1 VAPDGTVRIV
11 EASADGLTRGHND
24 VRAISFRLQSTAGPA
39 YRVCPLFDQ
48 AKSHRVGSVVPIRLQ
63 LCDADGR
70 NLSSPTLT
78 ITVTGL
84 TKRDGS
90 AASALAEDAGNANP
104 DSAFRYDAGLPGYIY
119 NLSARGLS
127 RGTWEL
133 RFTVSGDPTS
143 YGITFDLR

>member
-1 VAPDGTVRIV
+1 
-11 EASADGLTRGHND
+11 
-24 VRAISFRLQSTAGPA
+24 
-39 YRVCPLFDQ
+39 
-48 AKSHRVGSVVPIRLQ
+48 VVPVRLQ

-70 NLSSPTLT
+70 NLSSPSLT

-90 AASALAEDAGNANP
+90 AASALAEDAGNENP
-104 DSAFRYDAGLPGYIY
+104 DSAFRYDGGLPGYIY